1 MEKMILVGYLGA
13 DAKVVT
19 INGEEKFIQA
29 SCAPVKS
36 KKQQDS
42 KSLRWYQLNFNLGL
56 KKLLP
61 YLKKG
66 TLVAAVGAL
75 KITAYVDKEGVAM
88 PAAVVYVDTIE
99 LLGGKNS
106 GEKNNTSDEG
116 AHDQPQAQS
125 QGQAQGD
132 EDLPF

>member
-1 MEKMILVGYLGA
+1 MEKIMLVGYLGA

-29 SCAPVKS
+29 SCAPVKN
-36 KKQQDS
+36 KKQQDT

-75 KITAYVDKEGVAM
+75 KVTAYADKEGAAM

-99 LLGGKNS
+99 LLGGKDS
-106 GEKNNTSDEG
+106 ASKNATPQES
-116 AHDQPQAQS
+116 AQDQPQAQS

>member
-1 MEKMILVGYLGA
+1 MEKIMLVGYLGA

-29 SCAPVKS
+29 SVAPVKS
-36 KKQQDS
+36 KKQQDT

-56 KKLLP
+56 KKLFP

-75 KITAYVDKEGVAM
+75 KITAYADKEGVAM
-88 PAAVVYVDTIE
+88 PAAVVYVDSIE
-99 LLGGKNS
+99 LLGGKDS
-106 GEKNNTSDEG
+106 ASKNTTPQEG
-116 AHDQPQAQS
+116 AQEQPQAQH
-125 QGQAQGD
+125 QGQSQGD

>member
-1 MEKMILVGYLGA
+1 MEKIMLVGYLGA

-29 SCAPVKS
+29 SCAPVKT
-36 KKQQDS
+36 KKQQDP

-99 LLGGKNS
+99 LLGGKDDTSKNPS
-106 GEKNNTSDEG
+106 SQNTGQDGSQDQVNGEEK
-116 AHDQPQAQS
+116 
-125 QGQAQGD
+125 
-132 EDLPF
+132 LPF